1 MGKAVL
7 SKSWQESKLLW
18 HIAFPAILTAVFQF
32 SIGFVTVGFVGHIGS
47 VELAAV
53 TVVENV
59 IEGFAYGVLVI
70 VNLSNSPPYHYAR
83 QLINKYTY
91 WLPLII
97 RRRSDH
103 MHHCIYIVI
112 HDSSVLYMQR

>member
-1 MGKAVL
+1 MGKAVV

-32 SIGFVTVGFVGHIGS
+32 SIGFVTVGFVGHLGS

-59 IEGFAYGVLVI
+59 IEGFAYGVLVTYRI
-70 VNLSNSPPYHYAR
+70 PYIPFLITHA
-83 QLINKYTY
+83 QLIK
-91 WLPLII
+91 
-97 RRRSDH
+97 
-103 MHHCIYIVI
+103 
-112 HDSSVLYMQR
+112 

>member
-1 MGKAVL
+1 MAMGIMGKAAL

-53 TVVENV
+53 TIVENV
-59 IEGFAYGVLVI
+59 IEGFAYGVLVRAHHATPSQCP
-70 VNLSNSPPYHYAR
+70 LSIGFSAKKTTHY
-83 QLINKYTY
+83 LFI
-91 WLPLII
+91 LFHFI
-97 RRRSDH
+97 RKHSRRLWSD
-103 MHHCIYIVI
+103 
-112 HDSSVLYMQR
+112 

>member
-1 MGKAVL
+1 MGMGKAVL

-59 IEGFAYGVLVI
+59 IEGFAYGALVM
-70 VNLSNSPPYHYAR
+70 NCPA
-83 QLINKYTY
+83 
-91 WLPLII
+91 PLLLCTPLASS
-97 RRRSDH
+97 RSD
-103 MHHCIYIVI
+103 
-112 HDSSVLYMQR
+112 D

>member
-1 MGKAVL
+1 MLSSSMGMGKAAL

-59 IEGFAYGVLVI
+59 IEGFAYGVLV
-70 VNLSNSPPYHYAR
+70 H
-83 QLINKYTY
+83 TY
-91 WLPLII
+91 PSCI
-97 RRRSDH
+97 DH
-103 MHHCIYIVI
+103 ATPIPH
-112 HDSSVLYMQR
+112 RF

>member
-1 MGKAVL
+1 MPSSSSMGMGMGKAAVV

-59 IEGFAYGVLVI
+59 IEGFAYGVLVRAAHI
-70 VNLSNSPPYHYAR
+70 CNDYTPP
-83 QLINKYTY
+83 
-91 WLPLII
+91 
-97 RRRSDH
+97 
-103 MHHCIYIVI
+103 
-112 HDSSVLYMQR
+112 SSVLLVRKEKTFL

>member
-1 MGKAVL
+1 MPSSSMGMGKAAVV

-59 IEGFAYGVLVI
+59 IEGFAYGVLVRAAHI
-70 VNLSNSPPYHYAR
+70 CNDYTPP
-83 QLINKYTY
+83 
-91 WLPLII
+91 
-97 RRRSDH
+97 
-103 MHHCIYIVI
+103 
-112 HDSSVLYMQR
+112 SSVLLVRKEKTFL

>member
-1 MGKAVL
+1 MGMGKAVL

-59 IEGFAYGVLVI
+59 IEGFAYGALVI
-70 VNLSNSPPYHYAR
+70 SIARPPYCCAR
-83 QLINKYTY
+83 RWPALGLVIKYICM
-91 WLPLII
+91 P
-97 RRRSDH
+97 S
-103 MHHCIYIVI
+103 
-112 HDSSVLYMQR
+112 

>member
-1 MGKAVL
+1 MAMGIMGKAAL

-53 TVVENV
+53 TIVENV
-59 IEGFAYGVLVI
+59 IEGFAYGVLVRAHHASI
-70 VNLSNSPPYHYAR
+70 MQLRPNVPLSIGFSAKKTTHY
-83 QLINKYTY
+83 LFI
-91 WLPLII
+91 LFHFI
-97 RRRSDH
+97 RKHSRRLWSD
-103 MHHCIYIVI
+103 
-112 HDSSVLYMQR
+112 

>member
-70 VNLSNSPPYHYAR
+70 NCPSSSA
-83 QLINKYTY
+83 
-91 WLPLII
+91 PL
-97 RRRSDH
+97 
-103 MHHCIYIVI
+103 
-112 HDSSVLYMQR
+112 L

>member
-1 MGKAVL
+1 MGKLV

-32 SIGFVTVGFVGHIGS
+32 SIGFVTVGFVGHIGQ

-59 IEGFAYGVLVI
+59 IEGFAYGVLVRI
-70 VNLSNSPPYHYAR
+70 YTQYAQPHR
-83 QLINKYTY
+83 TQTE
-91 WLPLII
+91 
-97 RRRSDH
+97 
-103 MHHCIYIVI
+103 
-112 HDSSVLYMQR
+112 DSSSLLSSSINC